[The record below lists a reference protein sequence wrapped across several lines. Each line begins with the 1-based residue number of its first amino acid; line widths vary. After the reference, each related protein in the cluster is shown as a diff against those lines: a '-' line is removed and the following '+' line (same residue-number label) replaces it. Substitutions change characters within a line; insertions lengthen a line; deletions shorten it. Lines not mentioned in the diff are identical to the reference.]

1 MEMKSTIKIA
11 WGFAVLWLL
20 PIACLTYVLRHVGVS
35 DQSVA
40 AIVALYLWSGV
51 LMLVL
56 FPARLP
62 KRLQSVAAGM
72 MAIALVTPLKAPLP
86 TDVPADISG

>member
-1 MEMKSTIKIA
+1 MEMKNTIKVA

-20 PIACLTYVLRHVGVS
+20 PIAGLTYVIRQLGVS
-35 DQSVA
+35 DQSIA
-40 AIVALYLWSGV
+40 AISALYLWSGV
-51 LMLVL
+51 LMLAL
-56 FPARLP
+56 FSSRLP

-86 TDVPADISG
+86 ADAPSEVSG